1 MNPSQD
7 ESPPYTGRLTRLLFV
22 AASVVFLCLVFLLL
36 LAANM
41 EKELNHDEHMYVSGG
56 ALLAERLQLPYRD
69 FPYLQMPN
77 LAFAYAGL
85 FSLLKW
91 PGYLLLEARVFST
104 VCATAGL
111 GLVFSVVASVL
122 RGVPYGWRF
131 LAAAGSV
138 LAIIANPVFRYA
150 SGQAWN
156 HDAPVA
162 LALAAFVALHAGARR
177 SWHAGWTL
185 LAGLLLG
192 LAAGTR
198 LTFAVA
204 VPVFIAALVL
214 YPFPGVRKAGWIG
227 RLRPLMMLV
236 DGLAIGLVPS
246 FIAFVQAPR
255 QFVFGNIEYHQVN
268 ALFWEKVG
276 YDRTMDVVGKLDY
289 LWAVVTQPANLVL
302 AVGSVSFLVAGL
314 IMGRRGGKS
323 WQFEMVLAGALL
335 PAIMVGALAPTPS
348 WYQYFYALVPF
359 TVLVSA
365 YGAAIIYPKA
375 RWGLAVFGLM
385 LLLSVAFGQPSYS
398 LHGLGNPAKWVPVE
412 VHDLGVE
419 VSRYAG
425 NDKVLTFAPIY
436 PLEGGADTYGLFAV
450 GPFLWRSASLLQP
463 EERRDLQVPSQD
475 EFLKQLER
483 EPPGAILTG
492 FEEGL
497 ETPLIDFAREHSYE
511 MVSLPGEKV
520 LWVQTP

>member
-1 MNPSQD
+1 M
-7 ESPPYTGRLTRLLFV
+7 LFV
-22 AASVVFLCLVFLLL
+22 VASVVFLCVVFLLL

-56 ALLAERLQLPYRD
+56 ALLAERLQVPYRD

-104 VCATAGL
+104 VCAMAGL
-111 GLVFSVVASVL
+111 GLVFSVVAGVL

-138 LAIIANPVFRYA
+138 LAIMANPVFRYA

-177 SWHAGWTL
+177 NWHVVWTL

-192 LAAGTR
+192 LAVGTR

-204 VPVFIAALVL
+204 VPVFMAAVVL
-214 YPFPGVRKAGWIG
+214 YPFPTSWKVHWAG
-227 RLRPLMMLV
+227 RLRPLMTLV
-236 DGLAIGLVPS
+236 DGLAIGLMPS
-246 FIAFVQAPR
+246 FIAFLQAPR

-276 YDRTMDVVGKLDY
+276 YDRTMDVAGKLDY

-314 IMGRRGGKS
+314 VKGLRAGKS
-323 WQFEMVLAGALL
+323 WRFGLVVAGAMLPSILL
-335 PAIMVGALAPTPS
+335 GALVPTPS

-359 TVLVSA
+359 LVLVAA

-375 RWGLAVFGLM
+375 QWSLAVFGLM
-385 LLLSVAFGQPSYS
+385 LLLSVTFGQPGYS
-398 LHGLGNPAKWVPVE
+398 LRGLGNPAKWVTVE
-412 VHDLGVE
+412 VHDLGLE

-425 NDKVLTFAPIY
+425 NGKVLTFAPIY
-436 PLEGGADTYGLFAV
+436 PLEGGADIYDLLAV

-463 EERRDLQVPSQD
+463 EERRDLGLPSQD

-483 EPPGAILTG
+483 EPPRTILTG

-497 ETPLIDFAREHSYE
+497 ETPWIDFAREHSYE

-520 LWVQTP
+520 LWVQKP